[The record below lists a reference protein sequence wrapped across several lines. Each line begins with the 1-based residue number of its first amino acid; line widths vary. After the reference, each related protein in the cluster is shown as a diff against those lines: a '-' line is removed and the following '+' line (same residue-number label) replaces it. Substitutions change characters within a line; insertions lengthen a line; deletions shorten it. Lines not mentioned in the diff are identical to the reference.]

1 MIRDLKALRHFVV
14 LAETLHFGRAAAL
27 LHTTQP
33 PLSRQVAALEA
44 ELGLRLFARNARH
57 VSLTPAGERFLADV
71 RTLLAGLDQAVV
83 NARAAASGEAGRLA
97 IGFTMAAA
105 YTVVPRYARR
115 FSAAFP
121 RVALAL
127 REIVSS
133 DLAARVLEGRVDA
146 AIMFPVQPQ
155 AGLRQAVVFRDK
167 LVLAMPRGHRLA
179 RRKSIRLRDF
189 ANEAFVA
196 APRDVSPFLRTA
208 IEQQCRAE
216 GFEPDIHMEAQLQ
229 QTVLSLVAE
238 GVGVALV
245 PGAMRRLRIPEV
257 TFKPVPHAMDIEQ
270 VLAWS
275 TSNINPC
282 LQSFLDLAGVR
293 S

>member
-14 LAETLHFGRAAAL
+14 LADTLHFGRAAAL

-33 PLSRQVAALEA
+33 PLSRQIAALEA
-44 ELGLRLFARNARH
+44 EVGVRLFARNARR
-57 VSLTPAGERFLADV
+57 VSLTAAGERFLADV
-71 RTLLAGLDQAVV
+71 KALLAGLDQAVA
-83 NARAAASGEAGRLA
+83 NARAAATGEAGRLA

-105 YTVVPRYARR
+105 YSVVPRYARR
-115 FSAAFP
+115 FSTAHP
-121 RVALAL
+121 QVALAL

-133 DLAARVLEGRVDA
+133 DLAAQVLEGRVDA
-146 AIMFPVQPQ
+146 AIMFPVQAQP
-155 AGLRQAVVFRDK
+155 GLHQAVVFRDR
-167 LVLAMPRGHRLA
+167 LCLAMHRRHRLA
-179 RRKSIRLRDF
+179 RRKSIPLRDL
-189 ANEAFVA
+189 ADERFVA
-196 APRDVSPFLRTA
+196 APREASPFLRTA
-208 IEQQCRAE
+208 IEQQCRAA

-257 TFKPVPHAMDIEQ
+257 VFKPVPRAMEIEQ

-275 TSNINPC
+275 ASNINPC
-282 LQSFLDLAGVR
+282 LRSFLALAGVPH
-293 S
+293 

>member
-33 PLSRQVAALEA
+33 PLSRQVAALEG
-44 ELGLRLFARNARH
+44 ELGFRLFARNARR

-83 NARAAASGEAGRLA
+83 NARAAATGEAGRLA

-115 FSAAFP
+115 FSAAYP

-133 DLAARVLEGRVDA
+133 DLAAQVLEGRVDA
-146 AIMFPVQPQ
+146 AIMFPVQPPP
-155 AGLRQAVVFRDK
+155 GLRQAVVFRDK
-167 LVLAMPRGHRLA
+167 LCLAMPRRHRLA
-179 RRKSIRLRDF
+179 RRKSVRLRDF
-189 ANEAFVA
+189 AAEPFVA
-196 APRDVSPFLRTA
+196 APRDASPFLRDA

-216 GFEPDIHMEAQLQ
+216 GFEPDIHMEARLQ

-245 PGAMRRLRIPEV
+245 PGSMRRLRIPEV
-257 TFKPVPHAMDIEQ
+257 TFKAVPRAMDIDQ

-275 TSNINPC
+275 TANINPC
-282 LQSFLDLAGVR
+282 LRSFLALAGVEQ
-293 S
+293 

>member
-1 MIRDLKALRHFVV
+1 MIRDLKSLRHFMV

-44 ELGLRLFARNARH
+44 ELGFRLFARNPRR
-57 VSLTPAGERFLADV
+57 VSLTAAGVRFLADV
-71 RTLLAGLDQAVV
+71 KALLAGLDQAVA
-83 NARAAASGEAGRLA
+83 NARAAATGEAGRLA

-105 YTVVPRYARR
+105 YSVVPRYARR
-115 FSAAFP
+115 FSAAYP
-121 RVALAL
+121 RVALSL

-133 DLAARVLEGRVDA
+133 DLAAQVLEGRVDA
-146 AIMFPVQPQ
+146 AIMFPVQAQP
-155 AGLRQAVVFRDK
+155 GLRQAVVFRDK
-167 LVLAMPRGHRLA
+167 LCLALHRRHRLA
-179 RRKSIRLRDF
+179 RRKTIRLRDF
-189 ANEAFVA
+189 AKEPFVA
-196 APRDVSPFLRTA
+196 APREASPFLRAA

-229 QTVLSLVAE
+229 QTVLTLVAE

-257 TFKPVPHAMDIEQ
+257 AFKAVPRSMDIEQ

-275 TSNINPC
+275 ASNLNPC
-282 LQSFLDLAGVR
+282 LRSFLALAGVQP
-293 S
+293 